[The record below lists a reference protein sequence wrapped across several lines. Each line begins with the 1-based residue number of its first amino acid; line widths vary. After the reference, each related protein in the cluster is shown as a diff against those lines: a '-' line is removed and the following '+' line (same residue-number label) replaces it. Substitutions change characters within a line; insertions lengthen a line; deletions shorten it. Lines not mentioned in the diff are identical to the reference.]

1 MGKAHILIV
10 DDEED
15 VCTLIQDRLN
25 SLGYDSDYVLN
36 GAEALDY
43 AEQKHPD
50 LILLDIMMPGMDGY
64 EVSRQLI
71 GNKGV
76 SKIPIIMLTAHQ
88 SQGSKLKALTMGID
102 DYITKPFDFDEL
114 VARMEAV
121 LRRSRL
127 ERGAPAPANAATAPS
142 PRAMSP
148 DDENRL
154 RLLKEMELKKIS
166 NLEPVYDLSSR
177 SAYAY
182 PLAAKVFSEKDGSEL
197 RHLEV
202 LADRQ
207 CLYREFFDKILL
219 CPFCKNYNLNIREAC
234 PACHSPH
241 VKAVEMLHHYRC
253 AYTGVE
259 DEFKQGIDYICPK
272 CHKELKNI
280 GVDYDK
286 PGQSFF
292 CEACKTLS
300 NEANTEAQ
308 CRACLQV
315 LSVDNALRQNIYS
328 YSLTQRGREAV
339 QEGGFL
345 ELASTDSWMD
355 PGMDVYTLRYLH
367 SLLSQE
373 IKQAEHFKRPL
384 SLLMLSVENF
394 KEVLEQKGEVLAQ
407 KMMKDFIRS
416 VKEGLRPVDIPASF
430 HENSLVV
437 MMVECDKKQARE
449 VAKSLRA
456 KIEKDLMPQYDFAQF
471 ALRAASFPEDGVNDE
486 ALLQSLLKNK
496 PL

>member
-121 LRRSRL
+121 LRRSKQ
-127 ERGAPAPANAATAPS
+127 ERGASGAAASSP
-142 PRAMSP
+142 PRALSP
-148 DDENRL
+148 DDEGRL
-154 RLLKEMELKKIS
+154 RLLKEMESQKVSSLA
-166 NLEPVYDLSSR
+166 PVYDLSSR

-182 PLAAKVFSEKDGSEL
+182 PLAAKIFSVKDGSEL
-197 RHLEV
+197 RHLEA

-207 CLYREFFDKILL
+207 CFYREFFDKILL
-219 CPFCKNYNLNIREAC
+219 CPFCKNYNLNIRETC
-234 PACHSPH
+234 PACHSPQ
-241 VKAVEMLHHYRC
+241 VKAVEMVHHYRC

-259 DEFKQGIDYICPK
+259 DEFKQGIDYVCPK

-300 NEANTEAQ
+300 NEASTEAQ
-308 CRACLQV
+308 CRVCLQAF
-315 LSVDNALRQNIYS
+315 SVDNALRQNIYS
-328 YSLTQRGREAV
+328 YSITQKGREAI
-339 QEGGFL
+339 QEGSFG
-345 ELASTDSWMD
+345 EPTSQDSWMD
-355 PGMDVYTLRYLH
+355 SGMDVYTLRYLR

-384 SLLMLSVENF
+384 SLLMISIENF
-394 KEVLEQKGEVLAQ
+394 KEVLEQKGEVLSR
-407 KMMKDFIRS
+407 KMMKDFTQI

-449 VAKSLRA
+449 IAKSLRT
-456 KIEKDLMPQYDFAQF
+456 KIEKDLMPQYDFARF
-471 ALRAASFPEDGVNDE
+471 ALRAASFPEDGNNEE
-486 ALLQSLLKNK
+486 ALLQSLLRNN